1 MRSLIS
7 IILRLWL
14 LYLSLRYTSFQ
25 HFNVS
30 VREICHCVLPQN
42 GVMVKV
48 ALIFHKGFLFRLI
61 PNCAML
67 PGRKEKRLLHF
78 KFHAAG
84 TAKGSSIF
92 ILQTVLLYV
101 LSVAFAYCRIIS
113 FTSASSR
120 SNSLAIAATLILSR

>member
-7 IILRLWL
+7 IIIILGL
-14 LYLSLRYTSFQ
+14 LVLSPNYTSFQ
-25 HFNVS
+25 HFNVI
-30 VREICHCVLPQN
+30 VREICHCVLPKN

-84 TAKGSSIF
+84 TAKGSF
-92 ILQTVLLYV
+92 
-101 LSVAFAYCRIIS
+101 
-113 FTSASSR
+113 R
-120 SNSLAIAATLILSR
+120 SNVQMSFFVSNVTVIKQ